1 LSSRASSA
9 AWLEVLQHPG
19 AFALRVL
26 KAFRK
31 NQGLLLAGA
40 VAYYALLSIVP
51 LLILIVI
58 GLSHVVEQAM
68 LLETLERYLGWVVPG
83 QSQPIIAELAGF
95 LAHRDV
101 MGWVLLGTLLFFSS
115 LAFTVLENAMSIIF
129 FHRVAVRRRHFL
141 VSALLPYFY
150 ILFLGMGLLVVTL
163 VSGSLE
169 AIGRESIDFLGLHW
183 SLGRFSALLLY
194 LLGVAGE
201 VFVLASVYLVMPVGR
216 LSVRHALIG
225 AISAA
230 LLWELMRHILVWYF
244 ARLSQL
250 VVVYGS
256 LTTAIVVLLTLEIAA
271 ALLLLGAQV
280 ISEYER
286 VEKGGLKAPTRPLQ
300 T

>member
-1 LSSRASSA
+1 MSSRASSA

-58 GLSHVVEQAM
+58 ALSHLVEQQE
-68 LLETLERYLGWVVPG
+68 LLETLERYLGWLVPG

-101 MGWVLLGTLLFFSS
+101 IGWVLLGTLLFFSS

-141 VSALLPYFY
+141 VSAVLPYCY
-150 ILFLGMGLLVVTL
+150 ILFLGVGLLVVTL
-163 VSGSLE
+163 VSGGLE

-183 SLGRFSALLLY
+183 SLGSLLRVSSLRTRGRGRGVRARLGLPRDAGGAALRAPRAYRGGDAPRCYGRRRATFSS
-194 LLGVAGE
+194 GTSR
-201 VFVLASVYLVMPVGR
+201 ASVSSSWCTARSPPQSWCCSPWR
-216 LSVRHALIG
+216 SPPRCCS
-225 AISAA
+225 SA
-230 LLWELMRHILVWYF
+230 R
-244 ARLSQL
+244 R
-250 VVVYGS
+250 
-256 LTTAIVVLLTLEIAA
+256 
-271 ALLLLGAQV
+271 
-280 ISEYER
+280 
-286 VEKGGLKAPTRPLQ
+286 
-300 T
+300 